1 MTQRNPV
8 IDVCKGIGILLVVVG
23 HLGTIWGSPI
33 YMFHMSLFFILSGV
47 CFSDKY
53 LDLKVDFV
61 RKRFMSILLPF
72 LLFKGLAYVVVHFSP
87 WNGAAAFIDHYHLLG
102 TLWFLKCL
110 FLASVIG
117 LVIIWGLRK
126 VGCNKRWMPALVS
139 IVLASVL
146 SMTIGDDNRAVFMWF
161 TFHFLMGYAM
171 KPYLGVLSDTNTSVL
186 KILIFGGGITLL
198 LLLPSVIPDVIADCT
213 YINYLPYCVTAFLGS
228 WMTLQVSSFLVQKH
242 FLANTLI
249 IIGQKTM
256 PIMLFHFA
264 AFMAV
269 DLILDTK
276 VIVVEAELFVKIAK
290 FNMGIVLPILLD
302 IIYMNIKGKLKTN
315 IATT

>member
-1 MTQRNPV
+1 
-8 IDVCKGIGILLVVVG
+8 
-23 HLGTIWGSPI
+23 
-33 YMFHMSLFFILSGV
+33 MSLFFILSGV
-47 CFSDKY
+47 CVSDKY
-53 LDLKVDFV
+53 LDRKVDFV
-61 RKRFMSILLPF
+61 RKRFVSILLPF
-72 LLFKGLAYVVVHFSP
+72 LLFKSLAYAVVHFFP
-87 WNGAAAFIDHYHLLG
+87 WKGAAAFIDHYHLLG

-117 LVIIWGLRK
+117 LVIIWGLRRL
-126 VGCNKRWMPALVS
+126 GCSKRWMPALVS

-213 YINYLPYCVTAFLGS
+213 YINYLPYCITAFFGS
-228 WMTLQVSSFLVQKH
+228 WMILQVSSFLVQKH
-242 FLANTLI
+242 FLADTLI

-256 PIMLFHFA
+256 PIMLFHFT

-269 DLILDTK
+269 DLILDTG
-276 VIVVEAELFVKIAK
+276 VIVAGTELFVKIAK

-302 IIYMNIKGKLKTN
+302 IIYTNIKGKLKAN
-315 IATT
+315 ITTT

>member
-1 MTQRNPV
+1 MTQRNPI

-53 LDLKVDFV
+53 LDRKVDFV

-72 LLFKGLAYVVVHFSP
+72 LLLKGLAYAVIYFLP

-117 LVIIWGLRK
+117 LVIIWGLRR

-146 SMTIGDDNRAVFMWF
+146 SMTIGDGNRAVFIWF
-161 TFHFLMGYAM
+161 TFHFLVGYAV
-171 KPYLGVLSDTNTSVL
+171 KPYLSVLSDTSTSLLKVL
-186 KILIFGGGITLL
+186 TFWGYCAASIVTFYHSGCHRGLHIYKLFALLCHRIFGKLDDTASILFLGTKTFLVRHAHHYRTKNNADY
-198 LLLPSVIPDVIADCT
+198 VIPFRRVH
-213 YINYLPYCVTAFLGS
+213 G
-228 WMTLQVSSFLVQKH
+228 
-242 FLANTLI
+242 
-249 IIGQKTM
+249 G
-256 PIMLFHFA
+256 
-264 AFMAV
+264 
-269 DLILDTK
+269 
-276 VIVVEAELFVKIAK
+276 
-290 FNMGIVLPILLD
+290 
-302 IIYMNIKGKLKTN
+302 
-315 IATT
+315 